1 MKGIVFD
8 IRRFCVHDGPGIRT
22 TVFLKGCP
30 LRCSWCHNPESQL
43 SGIEHVVKEFAF
55 EGGKICREE
64 NLGRIMTTEEV
75 IGEICKDMVFYNQSA
90 GGVTFSGGEPLSQP
104 DFLLSLLTISKEKGL
119 HTAVDTC
126 GYAKRE
132 HFEKIMTFT
141 DLFLYDLKHAE
152 ASIHENF
159 TGVSNLLILK
169 NLRFIAL
176 SGKKINIRIPVIPGF
191 NDSLDVMKQIADLIC
206 NMTECITGVNLLPYH
221 AMAES
226 KYSRLNKVFVKF
238 GEEEPDQNNLSGFK
252 EIFEKQGFTTK
263 IGG

>member
-43 SGIEHVVKEFAF
+43 SEIEVCDKEFSI
-55 EGGKICREE
+55 EGRKFVREE
-64 NLGRIMTTEEV
+64 KIGRMMIAEDVIAEV
-75 IGEICKDMVFYNQSA
+75 CKDIVFYNQSA

-104 DFLLSLLTISKEKGL
+104 DFLRWLLIIAKERGL
-119 HTAVDTC
+119 HTVVDTC
-126 GYAKRE
+126 GHANQE
-132 HFEKIMTFT
+132 HMERILPFT
-141 DLFLYDLKHAE
+141 DLFLYDLKHPDA
-152 ASIHENF
+152 AVHKDF
-159 TGVSNLLILK
+159 TGVSNSVIMK
-169 NLRFIAL
+169 NLSFLAM

-191 NDSLDVMKQIADLIC
+191 NDSTEVMTQIATFIGK
-206 NMTECITGVNLLPYH
+206 MSQSITGVNLLPYH

-226 KYSRLNKVFVKF
+226 KYNRLNKVFKKF
-238 GEEEPDQNNLSGFK
+238 AEVSASQDNLLKFK
-252 EIFEKQGFTTK
+252 EIFDKQGFTTK